1 MPGRRLA
8 LGIAVAAGCWA
19 VSPAAAQQMQSV
31 EELRTCLC
39 LEYQLDQLRDEIAA
53 RKQEYDAQQAAVA
66 EIQARAIEGY
76 EKVDVNDPNSVE
88 AYKTL
93 VVQRRAA
100 EEHLQREV
108 APAYNAAVKAY
119 DDLQAQHTQQCA
131 NREYRQE
138 DLAVAAQGLN
148 CAERQ

>member
-1 MPGRRLA
+1 LA
-8 LGIAVAAGCWA
+8 LGLAAAAAWGA
-19 VSPAAAQQMQSV
+19 ASPATAQQMQTV

-53 RKQEYDAQQAAVA
+53 RKQEYDAQQAEVA
-66 EIQARAIEGY
+66 KIQARAIEGY
-76 EKVDVNDPNSVE
+76 ERVDVDDPNSVE

-100 EEHLQREV
+100 EQHLQREV

-131 NREYRQE
+131 NRSYRQE

-148 CAERQ
+148 CEAQQ